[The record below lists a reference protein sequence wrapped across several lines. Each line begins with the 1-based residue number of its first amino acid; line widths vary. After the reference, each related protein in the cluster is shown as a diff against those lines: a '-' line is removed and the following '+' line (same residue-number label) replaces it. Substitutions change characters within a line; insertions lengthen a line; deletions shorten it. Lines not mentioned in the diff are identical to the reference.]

1 MIIDTHVHLYPPEII
16 RDRDKISEREEYFR
30 VLSGSKVHKWATAEE
45 LLDSMSED
53 GVDESWVFGF
63 PFRDMGLCRL
73 CNDYV
78 LDAASRS
85 NGRLKPLAVV
95 SPLASGA
102 EAEILRC
109 AELGVI
115 GVGELSPSGQSFNV
129 DDIRETWRLAGACH
143 ENNLFI
149 LLHSAEPVG
158 HQYPGKGSIGPRE
171 LYQFVS
177 NHPELT
183 VVLAHMGGGL
193 FIYEHMPEV
202 RRALRNVLYDT
213 AAIPFLYEPSILSA
227 AVASGIGEKL
237 LYGSDYP
244 ILSYSR
250 YKKMFEKIADFS
262 EFGEKIMSLNALRL
276 RG

>member
-1 MIIDTHVHLYPPEII
+1 
-16 RDRDKISEREEYFR
+16 
-30 VLSGSKVHKWATAEE
+30 
-45 LLDSMSED
+45 
-53 GVDESWVFGF
+53 
-63 PFRDMGLCRL
+63 
-73 CNDYV
+73 
-78 LDAASRS
+78 
-85 NGRLKPLAVV
+85 
-95 SPLASGA
+95 
-102 EAEILRC
+102 
-109 AELGVI
+109 
-115 GVGELSPSGQSFNV
+115 
-129 DDIRETWRLAGACH
+129 
-143 ENNLFI
+143 
-149 LLHSAEPVG
+149 
-158 HQYPGKGSIGPRE
+158 
-171 LYQFVS
+171 
-177 NHPELT
+177 
-183 VVLAHMGGGL
+183 MGGGL